1 MLKRKIFVVLAV
13 FVTAVLVLCACD
25 GKKKTSSSV
34 DDPGSSSRQETEAT
48 DPKADPDPKGEGS
61 DSGDAVIGSGEDL
74 FGDPVMDNYSEPD
87 ESNNSDV
94 SGEAEDSANGI
105 SDGVNTPDS
114 PGTQGE
120 DGSAEEENLWTE
132 DVVLE

>member
-1 MLKRKIFVVLAV
+1 MKRKIFVFLAV
-13 FVTAVLVLCACD
+13 FVTVASVLCACD

-34 DDPGSSSRQETEAT
+34 DDPGSSSRQEIEAT
-48 DPKADPDPKGEGS
+48 EPKTDSDPKEEGS
-61 DSGDAVIGSGEDL
+61 DSKDAVIESGEDL
-74 FGDPVMDNYSEPD
+74 FRDPVMDNYSEPD

-105 SDGVNTPDS
+105 SDGANTPDS
-114 PGTQGE
+114 SGTQE
-120 DGSAEEENLWTE
+120 KDGSGEEENLWTE

>member
-1 MLKRKIFVVLAV
+1 MLKRKVFVVLTV
-13 FVTAVLVLCACD
+13 FVTVASVLCACD

-48 DPKADPDPKGEGS
+48 EPKTDSGMKGEGS
-61 DSGDAVIGSGEDL
+61 DSGDAVIELGEDL

-105 SDGVNTPDS
+105 SDGANTPDS
-114 PGTQGE
+114 SGTQGK
-120 DGSAEEENLWTE
+120 DGSGEEENLWTE